1 MTSLLTIITVIP
13 FEGPCS
19 SSPPRGDPD
28 LRSDEVRPCYPVC
41 SLLLPRSLH
50 SIGCTACAATQN
62 KIYTDSSISHRSPGE
77 ITKVWLLQR
86 ALSLQ
91 AHPMLGSK
99 HMPGS
104 SSHLLIHRDE
114 FVPVMLFPSCYIWS
128 RGTGLGKTSNKSP
141 AALPTTS
148 LQAALPRQ
156 TDSSSLHPSFLIL
169 QRKKSCHI
177 PNAFVISCYKKGS
190 WPSSP
195 KDFLVV
201 FIQHFRNT
209 HHNAIAF
216 CS

>member
-50 SIGCTACAATQN
+50 SIGCTTCAATQN
-62 KIYTDSSISHRSPGE
+62 KIYTDSSISHRSPRE

-91 AHPMLGSK
+91 AHPVLGSK

-114 FVPVMLFPSCYIWS
+114 FVSVMLFPSCYIWS
-128 RGTGLGKTSNKSP
+128 RGTGLGKTS
-141 AALPTTS
+141 
-148 LQAALPRQ
+148 RQ
-156 TDSSSLHPSFLIL
+156 VTSSLTNNEPPSCSAQADRLQLPPPKFPDSAEKKVLSYSQCLCNFLL
-169 QRKKSCHI
+169 QES
-177 PNAFVISCYKKGS
+177 S

-201 FIQHFRNT
+201 FIQHFCNT